1 MSENIIK
8 FGKARK
14 ALARAEKDKRAREN
28 RIKFGR
34 TKAEKTADAAKMA
47 QFERSVDNHKRSTR
61 KTDNTS
67 GKT

>member
-28 RIKFGR
+28 RIRFGR
-34 TKAEKTADAAKMA
+34 TKAEKNADKAKTA
-47 QFERSVDNHKRSTR
+47 QFERSVDSHKRSTR
-61 KTDNTS
+61 KTDDTS